1 MYNFKG
7 FSEKANIAL
16 NLAFEC
22 AQNMGHT
29 FVGSEHIL
37 LGLLKTDSCAAQTIL
52 NDNGLDAEAVNDKLL
67 EIHGQG
73 IRCSLNPNDITARG
87 KRTLQAAKSISNRMG
102 HGYVGTEHILLALI
116 QDSESYAVRFIQELG
131 GDIIQLLFAGVAAA
145 RLRGVVRPAQQR
157 VEQLQAGAVGQ
168 RLARMIPYR

>member
-22 AQNMGHT
+22 AQDMGHT

-37 LGLLKTDSCAAQTIL
+37 LGLCKTDDSAAQTIL
-52 NDNGLDAEAVNDKLL
+52 NDNGLDAEAVSDKLI

-73 IRCSLNPNDITARG
+73 VRCSLNPNDITARG

-102 HGYVGTEHILLALI
+102 HGYVGTEHILLGILSFPNSSEIAGLSSSALSACMRTYI
-116 QDSESYAVRFIQELG
+116 EFSTVLYFTT
-131 GDIIQLLFAGVAAA
+131 
-145 RLRGVVRPAQQR
+145 
-157 VEQLQAGAVGQ
+157 
-168 RLARMIPYR
+168 